1 MPAVFAF
8 ADLGLDDPQIAAFAA
23 FGSFAML
30 VLADFGGP
38 VRARLLAYVSLALT
52 GAALIA
58 IATACSRNAWLA
70 AGAMAVVGFGIL
82 FSGAINGY
90 FAAGGAASVF
100 ALLLPG
106 AGSAALPAR
115 PARRP

>member
-8 ADLGLDDPQIAAFAA
+8 ADLVLDDPQIAAFAA

-38 VRARLLAYVSLALT
+38 VRARLIAYVSLALT

-58 IATACSRNAWLA
+58 IATACSRNASLA
-70 AGAMAVVGFGIL
+70 GRATAV
-82 FSGAINGY
+82 
-90 FAAGGAASVF
+90 ASRQC
-100 ALLLPG
+100 ALVVRWRTSSRLSSPMT
-106 AGSAALPAR
+106 AR
-115 PARRP
+115 SSPRPPRGRERP